1 MEGVSEG
8 TDNGSEGK
16 TMDPD
21 ELDKFFDVCTEQA
34 QERNIEAQSSRCK
47 VSDDLDDFFDCL
59 DEFESDSK
67 SSFHP
72 QTESK
77 PPTPTKSSLTSRKKK
92 CIKN

>member
-1 MEGVSEG
+1 
-8 TDNGSEGK
+8 
-16 TMDPD
+16 MDPD
-21 ELDKFFDVCTEQA
+21 ELDKFFNVCTEQA

-77 PPTPTKSSLTSRKKK
+77 PPRPTPTKSSLTSRKKMYQEL
-92 CIKN
+92 INIRNES